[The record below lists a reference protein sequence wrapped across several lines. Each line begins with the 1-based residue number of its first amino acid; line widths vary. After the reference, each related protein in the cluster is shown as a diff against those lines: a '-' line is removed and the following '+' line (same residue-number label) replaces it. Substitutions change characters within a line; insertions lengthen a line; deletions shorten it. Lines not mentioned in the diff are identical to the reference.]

1 MIVADSNT
9 ILYFFIPGKYTVQAK
24 AVFKKD
30 CQWVAP
36 LLWRSEFCNV
46 LALYLRKGLF
56 TLEQA
61 KHLTKKA
68 TFLMQGA
75 EYEVDLSEVLTL
87 TSISGCSAYD
97 CEFIALAKKLDVL
110 MVTTDCKLLKAF
122 PLETISM
129 DKFLKKPD
137 VDC

>member
-1 MIVADSNT
+1 MGT
-9 ILYFFIPGKYTVQAK
+9 
-24 AVFKKD
+24 
-30 CQWVAP
+30 

-61 KHLTKKA
+61 KQLIQKA

-75 EYEVDLSEVLTL
+75 EHEVDLSEVLTL

-110 MVTTDCKLLKAF
+110 MVTTDRKLLKAF
-122 PLETISM
+122 PSETISM
-129 DKFLKKPD
+129 EKFLKKPD
-137 VDC
+137 VDS